1 MILVDTSVL
10 IGYLKNLK
18 GAHYEKLDYIIDN
31 DIPYGICHYIYQEL
45 LQGSAN
51 EKEYRIL
58 KEYLD
63 SLPFFDLLH
72 GRESFENSALMYIN
86 CRKNGITVRST
97 VDLLIAQIA
106 IENNL
111 YLLHN
116 DNDFTNMS
124 KLYKKLKIYPLDT
137 NPRF

>member
-10 IGYLKNLK
+10 IGYFKNSR
-18 GAHYEKLDYIIDN
+18 GGQYEKLDYIIDN
-31 DIPYGICHYIYQEL
+31 EIPYGICYYVYQEL

-51 EKEYRIL
+51 EKEYGIL
-58 KEYLD
+58 KEYL
-63 SLPFFDLLH
+63 STLPFYDLLH
-72 GRESFENSALMYIN
+72 GKESFEDYALMYMN

-116 DNDFTNMS
+116 DNDFSNIS
-124 KLYKKLKIYPLDT
+124 GLYKKLKIY
-137 NPRF
+137 

>member
-10 IGYLKNLK
+10 IGYFKK
-18 GAHYEKLDYIIDN
+18 SAGVPYEKMDHIVN
-31 DIPYGICHYIYQEL
+31 NGIPYGICNYVYQEL
-45 LQGSAN
+45 LQGTRD
-51 EKEYRIL
+51 EKEYDLL

-63 SLPFFDLLH
+63 TLPFYELRH
-72 GRESFENSALMYIN
+72 GKQSFENAALMYIN

-97 VDLLIAQIA
+97 LDLIIATIA

-116 DNDFTNMS
+116 DTDFVNIS
-124 KLYKKLKIYPLDT
+124 KIYKNLMMY
-137 NPRF
+137 